1 MENKNEIIL
10 KKIPLKI
17 FINVLTDAWNQGADF
32 VDIIGQANEI
42 QDNIGIAIKQEYYS
56 KDPDTEED
64 EVDEEYDI
72 EVELDPTKDL
82 DDEDLNQL
90 LWTL

>member
-1 MENKNEIIL
+1 MENKNEIVL
-10 KKIPLKI
+10 RKIPLKI
-17 FINVLTDAWNQGADF
+17 FISVLTDAWNQGADF

-56 KDPDTEED
+56 KDEEL
-64 EVDEEYDI
+64 EEQDVEDDYDI
-72 EVELDPTKDL
+72 EVELDPQKDL

-90 LWTL
+90 L

>member
-32 VDIIGQANEI
+32 VDIIGQPDQI

-56 KDPDTEED
+56 KDPDDVEE
-64 EVDEEYDI
+64 EEEEYDI

-90 LWTL
+90 L